1 MKKIFFIFAVLFI
14 LVGCSKKAEAKTT
27 EEAVPQ
33 VELQPT
39 DTEKDKYKFGNLES
53 KIDIDFTRYNYL
65 MADAK
70 IFSMMMD
77 EENYIGKKIK
87 IEGRFYVQETDFGRF
102 FLVLLSDET
111 ACCSTGFAF
120 VDRTRRFPEDYPEQ
134 DAEIEVV
141 GSYKKGYFNGTEMT
155 YLDCN

>member
-1 MKKIFFIFAVLFI
+1 MKKIVFMFAVLFI
-14 LVGCSKKAEAKTT
+14 LSGCSKKAEAKST

-39 DTEKDKYKFGNLES
+39 DTEKDKYKFGNLSS
-53 KIDIDFTRYNYL
+53 KTDIDFSRYNYL

-70 IFSMMMD
+70 IFSMQMD
-77 EENYIGKKIK
+77 PDNYIGKKIK
-87 IEGRFYVQETDFGRF
+87 ITGRFYPQESEYGQF

-120 VDRTRRFPEDYPEQ
+120 IDRTRRYPEDYPEP
-134 DAEIEVV
+134 DAEIEVA
-141 GSYKKGYFNGTEMT
+141 GAYKKGYFNGVEIF